1 MNLWQQIPSSEDLE
15 DFVGADDL
23 RITDFVAAIAI
34 LVGTFIISRLAR
46 RFVRWF
52 LSKFPQVTYEIAAL
66 IGRATGW
73 LVVLIGII
81 WSLVVI
87 GIEMVPALM
96 LIIIIGII
104 TFFAG
109 RRMMENFSAGLV
121 LQGTP
126 MFAAGDEI
134 VTTSGT
140 GEVREITGRTVIIT
154 SPDGEA
160 IHIPNQVVIEDA
172 VTNLTDLGG
181 RRSMIEIGVVYGTD
195 LELAKRVIER
205 AAAECSETHADPK
218 PEALFAEFD
227 DSAVNFNLWFW
238 HDPSILERLRAIDIV
253 GRSIAHAFAEY
264 DIVIAFPQ
272 RTLWW
277 GETGSDSSNASER

>member
-1 MNLWQQIPSSEDLE
+1 MNLWQQLPTSEELE

-23 RITDFVAAIAI
+23 GIVDFLTAIAI
-34 LVGTFIISRLAR
+34 VIGAFILSRFVR

-52 LSKFPQVTYEIAAL
+52 LAKFPQITDEIAAL

-73 LVVLIGII
+73 LVILFGIV

-96 LIIIIGII
+96 VIIIIAIV

-154 SPDGEA
+154 SPDGEE
-160 IHIPNQVVIEDA
+160 IHIPNQSVIDDS
-172 VTNLTDLGG
+172 VTNLTDLGA
-181 RRSMIEIGVVYGTD
+181 RRSMLEIGVVYGTD
-195 LELAKRVIER
+195 LELAKQVIEQ
-205 AAAECSETHADPK
+205 AAAECSETHSNPK
-218 PEALFAEFD
+218 PEALFAEFGD
-227 DSAVNFNLWFW
+227 NAVNFHLWFW
-238 HDPSILERLRAIDIV
+238 HDPRILERLRAIDVV
-253 GRSIAHAFAEY
+253 GRSIAHAFAERG
-264 DIVIAFPQ
+264 IVIAFPQ

-277 GETGSDSSNASER
+277 GDAGSDDSDAPEG